1 MRIWDLASRTAIV
14 TLDGLP
20 PNLGANFS
28 PDGQLL
34 AICIPSQSVVKV
46 VKAETGEESYRCEY
60 ADAYVMRVSFS
71 PDGNRLFACGNTGI
85 RVWDAATGESLA
97 FWPAASSMGARL
109 AFSPDGRRLAI
120 GGTYGVV
127 ELCDSITGQLV
138 RTFKGHSGTIRAMA
152 FNPDGTR
159 LATGGVEG
167 TVRVWDTSGRNEA
180 SPIGEASAQGEMRE
194 LSLDGQTLLTGT
206 GLRGGIGIMGGGKSF
221 RLWDTATAQPRGD
234 PIEMPQMVRSYDWTG
249 DGKHLYLADLGK
261 TVTIVDVATS
271 KIVRTYPADFEET
284 AEGIVTALSPNEKWY
299 AHSAPERTIRVRDA
313 QTGDE
318 FRAITGLD
326 DLVHNLAFSADGSR
340 LASADHGGV
349 VKIWDV
355 VSGSLTATTKSGVN
369 VMRLRFSPDGQRLA
383 VVGNLIPFNSAEV
396 RILDADSG
404 RESFSLKGHT
414 LNVTDAVFSPDGQ
427 RLATESA
434 DRTIRIWDL
443 DSAQEILKLS
453 DFTGFVTCIRFA
465 ADGRRLIGACG
476 DRTVRVWDATPL
488 PE

>member
-1 MRIWDLASRTAIV
+1 
-14 TLDGLP
+14 
-20 PNLGANFS
+20 
-28 PDGQLL
+28 
-34 AICIPSQSVVKV
+34 
-46 VKAETGEESYRCEY
+46 
-60 ADAYVMRVSFS
+60 
-71 PDGNRLFACGNTGI
+71 
-85 RVWDAATGESLA
+85 
-97 FWPAASSMGARL
+97 
-109 AFSPDGRRLAI
+109 
-120 GGTYGVV
+120 
-127 ELCDSITGQLV
+127 
-138 RTFKGHSGTIRAMA
+138 MA

-159 LATGGVEG
+159 LATGGVDG
-167 TVRVWDTSGRNEA
+167 TVRIWDTSGRHEA
-180 SPIGEASAQGEMRE
+180 PPIGQASAHGQMPE
-194 LSLDGQTLLTGT
+194 LSLDGRTLLTGLQVGT
-206 GLRGGIGIMGGGKSF
+206 GVMGSGKSL
-221 RLWDTATAQPRGD
+221 RLWDTSTAQPSGG
-234 PIEMPQMVRSYDWTG
+234 PIEMQQMVRSYDWTG
-249 DGKHLYLADLGK
+249 DGKHLFLADEGK

-271 KIVRTYPADFEET
+271 KIVRTYPIDLEKA
-284 AEGIVTALSPNEKWY
+284 AEGKIVTALSPNEKWY